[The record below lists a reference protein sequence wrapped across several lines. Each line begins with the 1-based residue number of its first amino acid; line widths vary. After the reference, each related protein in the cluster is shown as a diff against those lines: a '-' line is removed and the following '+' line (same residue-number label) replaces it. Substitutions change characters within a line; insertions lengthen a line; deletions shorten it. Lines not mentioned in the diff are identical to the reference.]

1 MMLLFYHDPRGE
13 VLPSSPNASASRKV
27 IHALHHV
34 DWIGS
39 MLFAA
44 AITCFVIPI
53 GLGGDYWAWNF
64 PQVSVLLVLAVLSFM
79 AFVLREL
86 LIDEGKALVPR
97 RMMKNRPLLAAW
109 ATLLCYSVCFT
120 SFLYYMPIWF
130 QVVEKLNTIMTG
142 VCLLP
147 FLFGQVGA
155 GIVYALLLQLSAKA
169 LSLVHVDNKYK
180 RQPLSIVG
188 GVLFLIGI
196 TLVSTL
202 ADKLPI
208 GALLA
213 ILLCFGAGSGLVLQ
227 SGFIEAQIAVSS
239 DDTAMANSL
248 AIVSEYLGGA
258 IGLTISGTINR
269 SSLTR
274 SLTSTTANLIVSE
287 TLLRSPFLVH
297 PPLLLD
303 SPSLIEK
310 VLQNPTLVNTLPD
323 PVERE
328 VFHRAFRASL
338 LLTMKTLI
346 GFAAAVLVLSLCV
359 SAANASGDG
368 SVEDDDE

>member
-1 MMLLFYHDPRGE
+1 
-13 VLPSSPNASASRKV
+13 
-27 IHALHHV
+27 
-34 DWIGS
+34 

-53 GLGGDYWAWNF
+53 SLGGDYWAWSS
-64 PQVSVLLVLAVLSFM
+64 PQVPVLLVLAVLSFT
-79 AFVLREL
+79 AFVLNEL
-86 LIDEGKALVPR
+86 LIDEGKALIPR
-97 RMMKNRPLLAAW
+97 RMMKNGPLLAAW

-130 QVVEKLNTIMTG
+130 QVVEGLNTIMTG

-147 FLFGQVGA
+147 FLFGQVGS

-169 LSLVHVDNKYK
+169 LSLVHVDNKHK

-213 ILLCFGAGSGLVLQ
+213 ILLFFGAGSGLVFQ

-248 AIVSEYLGGA
+248 AVVSEYLGAA

-274 SLTSTTANLIVSE
+274 SLTSTTANPIQ
-287 TLLRSPFLVH
+287 
-297 PPLLLD
+297 

-310 VLQNPTLVNTLPD
+310 VLQDPTLINTLPD
-323 PVERE
+323 PVVRE
-328 VFHRAFRASL
+328 VFHSAFRASL

-359 SAANASGDG
+359 PAANASGDG
-368 SVEDDDE
+368 SVEGDNEQD